1 MIIFLYGA
9 DSYRARQRLRFYRD
23 GFKKKYDPS
32 GLNVVRLDG
41 EKLAMENFRKAVG
54 SAGFLAKKRFITIE
68 NLISRNKNKKI
79 QSDIVEYLDS
89 EWSDDNVVVFIEEA
103 APVRRGKRPGSSA
116 HPLADRLA
124 KEHAEEFPVLSGEQ
138 LHAWI
143 RTETKG
149 RKGFIE
155 TPAVLALASLVGSD
169 LWTMSS
175 EIDKL
180 ISLKSGEPIT
190 ADDVRT
196 TVRASFDE
204 NIFHLTDALAERDA
218 KRSYAL
224 LHDQLQSGNHPLYIL
239 TMLVRQF
246 RILLQVREIIDQESN
261 YYTVASRLK
270 LHPFVAQK
278 AIRDARKFTLADLK
292 NSYQRLLELDI
303 ALKSS
308 PHDPRVMFDLL
319 ITQVCR
325 AA

>member
-1 MIIFLYGA
+1 MIIFLYGP

-32 GLNVVRLDG
+32 GLKVVRLDG
-41 EKLAMENFRKAVG
+41 EKLAGEDFRKAVG
-54 SAGFLAKKRFITIE
+54 STGFLAKKRFVTIE
-68 NLISRNKNKKI
+68 NLITRNKNKKI
-79 QSDIVEYLDS
+79 QGDIAEYLDA
-89 EWSDDNVVVFIEEA
+89 EWADDNVLVFIEED
-103 APVRRGKRPGSSA
+103 APVRRGKRPTTSA
-116 HPLADRLA
+116 NPLMDYLL
-124 KEHAEEFPVLSGEQ
+124 KKHAEEFPLLSGEQ
-138 LHAWI
+138 LNVWI
-143 RTETKG
+143 RTATKNRHG
-149 RKGFIE
+149 LIE
-155 TPAVLALASLVGSD
+155 TPAILELASLVGSD

-180 ISLKSGEPIT
+180 ISLKVGEPIT

-246 RILLQVREIIDQESN
+246 RILLQVREIIDQEPN

-278 AIRDARKFTLADLK
+278 AIRDARKFTLPELK
-292 NSYQRLLELDI
+292 NDYQHLLELDV
-303 ALKSS
+303 ALKST
-308 PHDPRVMFDLL
+308 PHDPTVMFDLL

-325 AA
+325 VA

>member
-32 GLNVVRLDG
+32 GLNAVRLDG
-41 EKLAMENFRKAVG
+41 AKLAMEDFGKAVG
-54 SAGFLAKKRFITIE
+54 SAGFLAKKRFITVE
-68 NLISRNKNKKI
+68 NLISLNKNKKI
-79 QSDIVEYLDS
+79 QGDIIEYLDS
-89 EWSDDNVVVFIEEA
+89 EWADDNVLVFFEEH
-103 APVRRGKRPGSSA
+103 APARRGRRPGQTA
-116 HPLADRLA
+116 HTLADRLL
-124 KEHAEEFPVLSGEQ
+124 KERAEEFPLLAGEQ
-138 LHAWI
+138 LNAWI
-143 RTETKG
+143 RAETKTRRG
-149 RKGFIE
+149 YIE
-155 TPAVLALASLVGSD
+155 TPAILELASLVGSD

-180 ISLKSGEPIT
+180 ISLKAGQPIT

-218 KRSYAL
+218 KRSCAL
-224 LHDQLQSGNHPLYIL
+224 LHDQLQLGSHPLYIL

-246 RILLQVREIIDQESN
+246 RILLQVREIIGQEPN

-278 AIRDARKFTLADLK
+278 AIRDARKFTPEDLK
-292 NSYQRLLELDI
+292 TTYRRLLELDI

-308 PHDPRVMFDLL
+308 PHDPAVMFDLL
-319 ITQVCR
+319 ITRVCQV
-325 AA
+325 A